1 MGTVGRYGG
10 WVWSVGMV
18 DGYCEWVWWIGMVD
32 EYGGWVRWMGMVESR
47 EMKAGR
53 LERTETITNK

>member
-1 MGTVGRYGG
+1 
-10 WVWSVGMV
+10 
-18 DGYCEWVWWIGMVD
+18 MVD
-32 EYGGWVRWMGMVESR
+32 EYGGWVRWIGTVGMVESR